1 VYAELLF
8 EKQQQLG
15 EFQRIEDTVVEQI
28 CIARRH
34 IISEGGLKEAWV
46 IQVTVAAP

>member
-8 EKQQQLG
+8 ERQQQLG

-34 IISEGGLKEAWV
+34 IISKGGLKEAWET
-46 IQVTVAAP
+46 QVTVAEP

>member
-1 VYAELLF
+1 MF
-8 EKQQQLG
+8 QKQQQLG

-34 IISEGGLKEAWV
+34 IISKGGLKEAWET
-46 IQVTVAAP
+46 QVTVAAP